1 MCKVT
6 EHICAQTMIAQIH
19 ICRFWR
25 TLMTKYEFINGLKS
39 ALENDLSSNLVQ
51 EHVNY
56 YNDYINSEI
65 RNGRS
70 ESEVIAEL
78 GDPWALAKNIIAT
91 EDAGSSSYEEYSY
104 DSSDKDI
111 SKGRSSE
118 KTTNG
123 PKAHIFGIDKWW
135 KKLLLILGIIG
146 VVIIVFSI
154 ITGLI
159 SLVAPLIMPIIFIS
173 LIIRLFRKM
182 R

>member
-1 MCKVT
+1 
-6 EHICAQTMIAQIH
+6 
-19 ICRFWR
+19 
-25 TLMTKYEFINGLKS
+25 MTKYEFINGLKA

-91 EDAGSSSYEEYSY
+91 EGAASSSYEEYSY
-104 DSSDKDI
+104 DSSGKDI
-111 SKGRSSE
+111 SKGKSSE
-118 KTTNG
+118 RTSNG
-123 PKAHIFGIDKWW
+123 PKVHVFGLDKWW
-135 KKLLLILGIIG
+135 KKLLLILGVIG
-146 VVIIVFSI
+146 VVMIVFSI

-159 SLVAPLIMPIIFIS
+159 SLIAPVIIAFVFVR
-173 LIIRLFRKM
+173 LIIRLFKNM